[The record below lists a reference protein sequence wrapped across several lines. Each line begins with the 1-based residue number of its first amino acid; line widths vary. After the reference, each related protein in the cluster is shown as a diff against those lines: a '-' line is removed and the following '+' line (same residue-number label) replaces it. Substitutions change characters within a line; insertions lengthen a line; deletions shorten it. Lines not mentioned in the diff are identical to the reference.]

1 MVSFQCEGCGDI
13 VKKPK
18 CKVHECRAPFTC
30 INCHETFNGTSYQ
43 SHNQCMTED
52 QKYQKGYKPPTKKQQ
67 QQGKSTPAA
76 PAPAAP
82 TQPTGLIAQLE
93 KKKEETNKKRSL
105 EEEEN
110 AKVEGGDSNSNKKA
124 KSDAKKKAKKDK
136 KKIKSLSEWSVDE
149 LDSNENKQME
159 LALQYILKKDQNDH
173 SIEHLR
179 EQVVSLISSH
189 PKSPKDIKSAALMS
203 KFDQVVGLTFNT
215 KKNKIA
221 YAFIE
226 N

>member
-18 CKVHECRAPFTC
+18 CKVHRCRAPFTC
-30 INCHETFNGTSYQ
+30 IDCHQTFNGTSYM

-67 QQGKSTPAA
+67 QAKSTPA
-76 PAPAAP
+76 AAP

-93 KKKEETNKKRSL
+93 KKKEETDKKRSL

-110 AKVEGGDSNSNKKA
+110 AKVEGQGSSDSNNKKA
-124 KSDAKKKAKKDK
+124 KLDTKKKAKKDK
-136 KKIKSLSEWSVDE
+136 KKTKSLSEWSVDE

-159 LALQYILKKDQNDH
+159 LALQYVLKKDQKDH

-179 EQVVSLISSH
+179 EQVVLLISSH
-189 PKSPKDIKSAALMS
+189 PKSPKDIKSAALKS

-221 YAFIE
+221 YTFIK